1 MKNSITRITFPAAL
15 VAGLGAAG
23 TALAAP
29 DCTSEPKDKWMS
41 EEQMK
46 AKATEMGYKI
56 RVFRVS
62 GPCYEIYGEKADG
75 KKVEVYF
82 NPVTGAVVKEE
93 DD

>member
-1 MKNSITRITFPAAL
+1 MRFASLIVAAAAFAPAA
-15 VAGLGAAG
+15 
-23 TALAAP
+23 ALAAP
-29 DCTSEPKDKWMS
+29 QCTTEPKEKWLS
-41 EEQMK
+41 EDAMK
-46 AKATEMGYKI
+46 AKVTELGYTA

-62 GPCYEIYGEKADG
+62 GPCYEIYGQNAAG